1 MLGHTSD
8 HDVEFVDRPSL
19 RTVYSATDNKD
30 ELVVKHIPNSSKT
43 PNLIDDIF
51 DLRDQT
57 KQEG

>member
-8 HDVEFVDRPSL
+8 YDVEFVDRPSL

-30 ELVVKHIPNSSKT
+30 ELVVKRIPNSSKT

-51 DLRDQT
+51 DLRDQS
-57 KQEG
+57 